1 MVDKAENK
9 IKRITIFLALI
20 FAGESIFFLP
30 FLLPRIFR
38 PTLLKVFD
46 ITNLE
51 LGTYFSVYG
60 TVAMV
65 SYFFGGMLAD
75 KYPARNLMA
84 TALWLTA
91 LGGLFMTIIPSEGMM
106 MLLYGY
112 WGFTTIFL
120 FWAALIRATREFGDD
135 DFQGRAFGFLEGG
148 RGLIAA
154 LLGSLALLL
163 FSQFSETM
171 DKKVDVSA
179 IRNSS
184 FQLILLVTSGI
195 TALAGVLIMRVV
207 PIVNIVTDKSDGVS
221 FQHLKVILSR
231 PSIWLQA
238 VIIICAYV
246 GYKITDDISLYA
258 NEVLGFDEVN
268 AAGVGTLALWMRPLA
283 AIGAGFIADRWTGS
297 KVITLCFLMMIVTG
311 LFIYSGLMVGAIWWI
326 LIVMAIT
333 VVGVYGIRG
342 IYFALMQETK
352 VPIAATGT
360 AVGVMSV
367 VGFTPDVFMSPLMGY
382 LLDTYPGVTGHQ
394 YVFLVLAF
402 FAFVGLLAS
411 VLLRKQN

>member
-1 MVDKAENK
+1 MVNNTDNK
-9 IKRITIFLALI
+9 IRRISIFLVLI

-60 TVAMV
+60 IIAMV
-65 SYFFGGMLAD
+65 AYFFGGMLAD
-75 KYPARNLMA
+75 RYPARNLMA

-91 LGGLFMTIIPSEGMM
+91 LGGVFMITIPSDGLM

-154 LLGSLALLL
+154 LLGSVALLL
-163 FSQFSETM
+163 FSQFSET
-171 DKKVDVSA
+171 KGLKVDVSA

-195 TALAGVLIMRVV
+195 TALAGILILRIVPVV
-207 PIVNIVTDKSDGVS
+207 TIVTNKSDGFS
-221 FQHLKVILSR
+221 FHHLKVILSR
-231 PSIWLQA
+231 SSIWLQA

-258 NEVLGFDEVN
+258 NEVLGFDEVY
-268 AAGVGTLALWMRPLA
+268 AAGVGTMALWMRPLA

-297 KVITLCFLMMIVTG
+297 KVITWCFLLMIVTG
-311 LFIYSGLMVGAIWWI
+311 LFIYSGLFVGAVWWI
-326 LIVMAIT
+326 IMVMAMT

-382 LLDTYPGVTGHQ
+382 LLDSYPGAQGHQ

-402 FAFVGLLAS
+402 FAFAGFLAS
-411 VLLRKQN
+411 VLLRKHY